1 MTTRSNLYLLSSRT
15 PNAGLN
21 KQATATVNV
30 RGGAVRAMTAGANEQ
45 TSAPFMRLQPR
56 RRIDGQFTQDTIYDF
71 YFPFEP
77 INVTYE
83 NLADEI
89 AELPRPGST
98 PLVVF
103 KQHRLMRVSFE
114 FLVAV
119 PFDGIAIDVED
130 SLEILRNFGSN
141 AGRDV
146 QLFNMDTFL
155 SAAFPYANRPR
166 GALSAMLFKVADLT
180 VTSTRRNTNKKITAA
195 TVSIT
200 LIESSQNPSI
210 TLVRI
215 PKIKKRKIKKKTGKT
230 GKKDK
235 NKTVG
240 QISDVAEEVAGQ

>member
-1 MTTRSNLYLLSSRT
+1 MTTRSNLYLLSART
-15 PNAGLN
+15 PNTGVS
-21 KQATATVNV
+21 QVRTSTINV
-30 RGGAVRAMTAGANEQ
+30 SGGGVRAMAASLNDQ
-45 TSAPFMRLQPR
+45 SSAPFMRLQPR
-56 RRIDGQFTQDTIYDF
+56 RKLDGNFAQDTIYDF

-89 AELPRPGST
+89 AELPRPGAT

-119 PFDGIAIDVED
+119 PFDGITIDVED
-130 SLEILRNFGSN
+130 SLEILRHFGSN

-146 QLFNMDTFL
+146 QLFNMDTFT
-155 SAAFPYANRPR
+155 SAAFQYANRPS
-166 GALSAMLFKVADLT
+166 GASSAMLFKVADLT
-180 VTSTRRNTNKKITAA
+180 VSSTRRNQNKKITAA

-200 LIESSQNPSI
+200 LIESAQNPSI

-215 PKIKKRKIKKKTGKT
+215 PKIKKKPIKKKTTTTK
-230 GKKDK
+230 KNKDK
-235 NKTVG
+235 KVDN
-240 QISDVAEEVAGQ
+240 ISGTTEEVAAS